1 MEEKK
6 ETKQKQNKQT
16 KLRKEKK
23 KYWEAMVQAKV
34 KYSPRWK
41 ARYSTAGWA
50 QFIT

>member
-23 KYWEAMVQAKV
+23 KYWEKYRPRLNIHRVERQDTVQQAGLSS
-34 KYSPRWK
+34 SP
-41 ARYSTAGWA
+41 S
-50 QFIT
+50 